1 MDGGGEREREDTC
14 NKADSESCTD
24 TSHYLDD
31 EAGHLVAVKL
41 IWVLTVYINHGH
53 VSLSLLVFSI
63 GEKKND
69 KYSRDFFYQNS
80 SVFKA
85 SKVEPGTCVL

>member
-63 GEKKND
+63 GEKKMINIAEIFFIRTVPF
-69 KYSRDFFYQNS
+69 SRLL
-80 SVFKA
+80 K
-85 SKVEPGTCVL
+85 